1 MSDST
6 QHPYRESRL
15 RHLVEVYCN
24 GTATDYEFTEL
35 EQCLGHDAAARDLYL
50 RYMMLESAV
59 RDFAVNSASGWDS
72 GAAQISDL
80 TRPVRLHRRPVVIA
94 IGLTLIVLA
103 AWSWLEP
110 RDNGQEPHPRIVCVL
125 EKLSGQITVAGSDGE
140 VRTARSG
147 DELSLGDTVRTQESL
162 STASLVYPDG
172 TQLSLVGKSSIT
184 INSDQPKSI
193 TVHGG
198 ALFASVVP
206 QPADNPMRIATHTDS
221 LEILGTRFTLDTT
234 TDETDV
240 SVTEGRVRL
249 TRTSDGKSVDVPAG
263 QRVVS
268 NAWSPLVL
276 EEILRA
282 SAEWAEDFER
292 GLPDGW
298 ESGRL
303 VATDLPPKSQAAVQ
317 SVRVR
322 SKVGEPFEIATSVQ
336 WSHGLFEIHED
347 THLHF
352 TFKMRNPG
360 WINIVILT
368 RTIDN
373 DPPTFAGNYLF
384 DEAEWWQVNPDRWAT
399 ANVPLSAFRPLPPAQ
414 AGFKNA
420 IPFQVLFS
428 SPEGDRELM
437 IDQIVVKRGGP
448 GHVVIKESP

>member
-1 MSDST
+1 
-6 QHPYRESRL
+6 
-15 RHLVEVYCN
+15 
-24 GTATDYEFTEL
+24 
-35 EQCLGHDAAARDLYL
+35 
-50 RYMMLESAV
+50 
-59 RDFAVNSASGWDS
+59 
-72 GAAQISDL
+72 
-80 TRPVRLHRRPVVIA
+80 
-94 IGLTLIVLA
+94 
-103 AWSWLEP
+103 
-110 RDNGQEPHPRIVCVL
+110 
-125 EKLSGQITVAGSDGE
+125 
-140 VRTARSG
+140 
-147 DELSLGDTVRTQESL
+147 
-162 STASLVYPDG
+162 
-172 TQLSLVGKSSIT
+172 
-184 INSDQPKSI
+184 
-193 TVHGG
+193 
-198 ALFASVVP
+198 
-206 QPADNPMRIATHTDS
+206 
-221 LEILGTRFTLDTT
+221 
-234 TDETDV
+234 
-240 SVTEGRVRL
+240 
-249 TRTSDGKSVDVPAG
+249 
-263 QRVVS
+263 
-268 NAWSPLVL
+268 
-276 EEILRA
+276 
-282 SAEWAEDFER
+282 
-292 GLPDGW
+292 
-298 ESGRL
+298 
-303 VATDLPPKSQAAVQ
+303 LPPKSQAAVQ